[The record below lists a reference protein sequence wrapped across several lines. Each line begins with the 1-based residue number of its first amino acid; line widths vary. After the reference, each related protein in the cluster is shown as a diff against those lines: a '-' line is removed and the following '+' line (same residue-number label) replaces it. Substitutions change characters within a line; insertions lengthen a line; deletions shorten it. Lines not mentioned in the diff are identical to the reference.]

1 MNPDVPPTASDRMP
15 DLDQTAEITMTAGPL
30 TVNMKA
36 RATPAGLLAVGGLVG
51 CILLSTAVLVWTA
64 TSVKRKRTIAAALG
78 R

>member
-1 MNPDVPPTASDRMP
+1 MP
-15 DLDQTAEITMTAGPL
+15 DLDQTAEITMTAGSL

-64 TSVKRKRTIAAALG
+64 TSVRPSPRPLDFPCRLT
-78 R
+78 RR

>member
-1 MNPDVPPTASDRMP
+1 MLARM
-15 DLDQTAEITMTAGPL
+15 DEQDKKAQTQTAEVDLRLGNFTAQAR
-30 TVNMKA
+30 V

-64 TSVKRKRTIAAALG
+64 TSVRRKHPLAIALN